1 MRRLETPRRHEPE
14 VLQDERTGGPG
25 GAGALGGGGGY
36 PALERVGPVAGLL
49 GPQQVGEERSEG
61 GGSRRP

>member
-25 GAGALGGGGGY
+25 GAGALGGLPLVGKGGSCGVTSR
-36 PALERVGPVAGLL
+36 ASAGK
-49 GPQQVGEERSEG
+49 ERSEG
-61 GGSRRP
+61 RGSGRP

>member
-36 PALERVGPVAGLL
+36 PALERVGPVA
-49 GPQQVGEERSEG
+49 
-61 GGSRRP
+61 